1 MDKEEKKKKTEQKDE
16 LMENDRRYPVE
27 QVSNTGEPTKK
38 EVKAAV
44 KELKPDLNWSPHYEW
59 IEPLLHEFET
69 PVNIIRVNMEGD
81 KKVADAYNIETAPGF
96 VLQRKDRI
104 LWKKTGEVFPGELK
118 DVIEMFK
125 N

>member
-1 MDKEEKKKKTEQKDE
+1 MDIAEKIEDAKQSDALLLIVFYTD
-16 LMENDRRYPVE
+16 
-27 QVSNTGEPTKK
+27 
-38 EVKAAV
+38 
-44 KELKPDLNWSPHYEW
+44 WSPHYEW

-69 PVNIIRVNMEGD
+69 PVNIIRV
-81 KKVADAYNIETAPGF
+81 NIETAPGF

>member
-1 MDKEEKKKKTEQKDE
+1 MDIAEKIEDAKQSDALLLIVFYTD
-16 LMENDRRYPVE
+16 
-27 QVSNTGEPTKK
+27 
-38 EVKAAV
+38 
-44 KELKPDLNWSPHYEW
+44 WSPHYEW

-104 LWKKTGEVFPGELK
+104 LWKKTGEVVPGELK

>member
-1 MDKEEKKKKTEQKDE
+1 
-16 LMENDRRYPVE
+16 MENSSQGETDVE
-27 QVSNTGEPTKK
+27 NSFDSKMGGRFNMDIAEKIEDAKQSDALLLIVFYT
-38 EVKAAV
+38 
-44 KELKPDLNWSPHYEW
+44 DWSPHYEW

-104 LWKKTGEVFPGELK
+104 LWKKTGEVFP
-118 DVIEMFK
+118 
-125 N
+125 